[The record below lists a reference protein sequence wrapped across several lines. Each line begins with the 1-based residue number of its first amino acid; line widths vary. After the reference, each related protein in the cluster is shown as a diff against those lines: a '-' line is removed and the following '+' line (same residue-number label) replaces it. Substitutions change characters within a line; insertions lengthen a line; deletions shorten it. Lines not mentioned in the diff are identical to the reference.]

1 MFLTRGTSHNILKTW
16 KHNTT
21 MSLDCPAQEDT
32 SPVTMKPSQFQFF
45 TSFNIRPSLSLG
57 TVGIIKFMSY
67 LVFLCVSG
75 DWWRSFQKHWRHN
88 ARAEQ
93 LNCCECQHNN
103 KQQHFIIWII
113 ISGFKTARNVTQTIT
128 RGEEGNIECVISI
141 TWMGILELML
151 CHLWTC
157 LLVTLPP
164 SSACSLV
171 GKLSYCCQCRAV
183 LLESV

>member
-1 MFLTRGTSHNILKTW
+1 MKTQYNNVTRLSGPGGHQPSNNETITISIFHKFQHSPFPESRNCWDYQVYFIFSFPLCFWWLVTFIPKTLTSQRTRW
-16 KHNTT
+16 TT
-21 MSLDCPAQEDT
+21 QLLWVSAQQQTATFYD
-32 SPVTMKPSQFQFF
+32 M
-45 TSFNIRPSLSLG
+45 
-57 TVGIIKFMSY
+57 
-67 LVFLCVSG
+67 
-75 DWWRSFQKHWRHN
+75 
-88 ARAEQ
+88 
-93 LNCCECQHNN
+93 NN
-103 KQQHFIIWII
+103 NI

-128 RGEEGNIECVISI
+128 RGRHGESWGEEGNIECVISI